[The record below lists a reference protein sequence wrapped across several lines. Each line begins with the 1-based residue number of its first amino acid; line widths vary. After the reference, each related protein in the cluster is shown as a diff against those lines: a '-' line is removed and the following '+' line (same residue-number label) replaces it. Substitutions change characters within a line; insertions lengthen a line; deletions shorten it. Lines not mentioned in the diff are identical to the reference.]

1 MREFLLTVLL
11 AAIICYL
18 ITPLVRDLAIKSG
31 AVMQIRSRDVHVKP
45 TPRWGGLAMWL
56 SMALTL
62 VIVNQLPLVA
72 KSFSREATGIF
83 LAGTFILFLGLIDD
97 RFDLDPITKF
107 AGQALAGGIL
117 LIYGVQILWLPI
129 NGITTVPANIG
140 QLLTVLFVMVVINAI
155 NFVDGL
161 DGLATGIVAICAA
174 SFFAFS
180 YLLAVINGFSR
191 AGAPSLITAVV
202 IGLCLGFL
210 PHNFY
215 PAQIFM
221 GDSGAMFLGLM
232 ISASA
237 ITLTGQVDASA
248 ITNENSGTVLLPLLL
263 PFTVLAIPL
272 LDFAMAIIRRIRAGR
287 SPFSA
292 DREHLHH
299 RIMRMGLTQQRT
311 TVVLYLWTAMFAIP
325 TAIAAFIPIPFALLA
340 GLFIFALSVIVIKR
354 NKNKVI
360 IEHNR
365 DSVKKTVTQ
374 KDKRVRKS

>member
-1 MREFLLTVLL
+1 MREYLVTVLL
-11 AAIICYL
+11 SAIICYL
-18 ITPLVRDLAIKSG
+18 ITPFVRDLAIKSG
-31 AVMQIRSRDVHVKP
+31 AVMQIRSRDVHVAP

-62 VIVNQLPLVA
+62 VIVKQLPLVH
-72 KSFSREATGIF
+72 KSFGREATGIF
-83 LAGTFILFLGLIDD
+83 LSGTFILFLGLIDD

-117 LIYGVQILWLPI
+117 LIYGIQILWLPI
-129 NGITTVPANIG
+129 NGITTIPANIG

-161 DGLATGIVAICAA
+161 DGLATGIVAICA
-174 SFFAFS
+174 SCFFAFS
-180 YLLAVINGFSR
+180 YLLAVINGLNR

-248 ITNENSGTVLLPLLL
+248 ITAENSGSALLPLLL

-272 LDFAMAIIRRIRAGR
+272 LDFAMAIVRRLRAGR

-311 TVVLYLWTAMFAIP
+311 TVVLYLWTAMFAVP
-325 TAIAAFIPIPFALLA
+325 TAIAAFIPIWIALLVGA
-340 GLFIFALSVIVIKR
+340 VIFALSILVIKR
-354 NKNKVI
+354 NKNTVI

-365 DSVKKTVTQ
+365 SAKVN
-374 KDKRVRKS
+374 

>member
-1 MREFLLTVLL
+1 MREYLVTVLL
-11 AAIICYL
+11 AAIITYL
-18 ITPLVRDLAIKSG
+18 ITPLVRDIAIKSG
-31 AVMQIRSRDVHVKP
+31 AVTQIRARDVHSQL

-56 SMALTL
+56 AMALTL
-62 VIVNQLPLVA
+62 VIVNYLPLVH
-72 KSFSREATGIF
+72 KSFGPDATGIF
-83 LAGTFILFLGLIDD
+83 LSGTFILFLGLVDD

-107 AGQALAGGIL
+107 AGQALAAGIL

-129 NGITTVPANIG
+129 NGITALPTNIG

-161 DGLATGIVAICAA
+161 DGLATGIVMICAA

-180 YLLAVINGFSR
+180 YLLAVINGFNR

-221 GDSGAMFLGLM
+221 GDSGAMFLGLL

-248 ITNENSGTVLLPLLL
+248 ITEENGGTALLPLLL
-263 PFTVLAIPL
+263 PFTILAIPL
-272 LDFAMAIIRRIRAGR
+272 LDFVMAILRRVKAGR
-287 SPFSA
+287 SPFTA

-299 RIMRMGLTQQRT
+299 RIMRMGISQQRT
-311 TVVLYLWTAMFAIP
+311 TIILYLWTAMFALP
-325 TAIAAFIPIPFALLA
+325 TVIAAFVPIWVALIS
-340 GLFIFALSVIVIKR
+340 GLLIFLISLLVIKT
-354 NKNKVI
+354 NLKK
-360 IEHNR
+360 IE
-365 DSVKKTVTQ
+365 V
-374 KDKRVRKS
+374 

>member
-1 MREFLLTVLL
+1 MREYLVTVLL
-11 AAIICYL
+11 AAIITYL
-18 ITPLVRDLAIKSG
+18 ITPFVRDLAIKSG
-31 AVMQIRSRDVHVKP
+31 AIAQIRSRDVHVEP

-56 SMALTL
+56 AMALTL
-62 VIVNQLPLVA
+62 VIVNYLPLVE
-72 KSFSREATGIF
+72 KSFGREATGIF
-83 LAGTFILFLGLIDD
+83 LSGTFILFIGMLDD

-107 AGQALAGGIL
+107 AGQALSAGIL

-129 NGITTVPANIG
+129 NGITTLPTNIG

-161 DGLATGIVAICAA
+161 DGLATGIVMICAA

-180 YLLAVINGFSR
+180 YLLAVVNGLNR

-210 PHNFY
+210 PHNFH

-221 GDSGAMFLGLM
+221 GDSGAMFLGLL

-248 ITNENSGTVLLPLLL
+248 ITEENGGNVLLPLLL
-263 PFTVLAIPL
+263 PFAILAIPL
-272 LDFAMAIIRRIRAGR
+272 LDFVMAIVRRVKAGR
-287 SPFSA
+287 SPFDA

-299 RIMRMGLTQQRT
+299 RIMRLGLTQQRT
-311 TVVLYLWTAMFAIP
+311 TIVLYLWTAMFALP
-325 TAIAAFIPIPFALLA
+325 TVIAAFTPIWVAFISGSLIFGVSILLVK
-340 GLFIFALSVIVIKR
+340 FRQEIK
-354 NKNKVI
+354 I
-360 IEHNR
+360 
-365 DSVKKTVTQ
+365 S
-374 KDKRVRKS
+374 

>member
-1 MREFLLTVLL
+1 MREYLVTVLL
-11 AAIICYL
+11 AAIITYL

-31 AVMQIRSRDVHVKP
+31 AVTQIRARDVHSQL

-56 SMALTL
+56 AMALTL
-62 VIVNQLPLVA
+62 VIVNYLPLVH
-72 KSFSREATGIF
+72 KSFGPDATGIF
-83 LAGTFILFLGLIDD
+83 LSGTFILFLGLVDD
-97 RFDLDPITKF
+97 RFDLDPVTKF
-107 AGQALAGGIL
+107 AGQALAAGIL

-129 NGITTVPANIG
+129 NGITALPTNIG

-161 DGLATGIVAICAA
+161 DGLATGIVMICAA

-180 YLLAVINGFSR
+180 YLLAVINGFNR

-221 GDSGAMFLGLM
+221 GDSGAMFLGLL

-248 ITNENSGTVLLPLLL
+248 ITEEKGGTALLPLLL
-263 PFTVLAIPL
+263 PFTILAIPL
-272 LDFAMAIIRRIRAGR
+272 LDFVMAILRRVKAGR
-287 SPFSA
+287 SPFTA

-299 RIMRMGLTQQRT
+299 RIMRMGISQQRT
-311 TVVLYLWTAMFAIP
+311 TIILYLWTAMFALP
-325 TAIAAFIPIPFALLA
+325 TVIAAFVPIWIALIS
-340 GLFIFALSVIVIKR
+340 GLLIFLISLLVIKT
-354 NKNKVI
+354 NLKK
-360 IEHNR
+360 IE
-365 DSVKKTVTQ
+365 V
-374 KDKRVRKS
+374 

>member
-1 MREFLLTVLL
+1 MREYLVTVLL
-11 AAIICYL
+11 AAIITYL

-31 AVMQIRSRDVHVKP
+31 AVTQIRARDVHSQL

-56 SMALTL
+56 AMALTL
-62 VIVNQLPLVA
+62 VIVNYLPLVH
-72 KSFSREATGIF
+72 KSFGPDATGIF
-83 LAGTFILFLGLIDD
+83 LSGTFILFLGLVDD

-107 AGQALAGGIL
+107 AGQALAAGIL

-129 NGITTVPANIG
+129 NGITALPTNIG

-161 DGLATGIVAICAA
+161 DGLATGIVMICAA

-180 YLLAVINGFSR
+180 YLLAVINGFNR

-221 GDSGAMFLGLM
+221 GDSGAMFLGLL

-248 ITNENSGTVLLPLLL
+248 ITEENGGTALLPLLL
-263 PFTVLAIPL
+263 PFTILAIPL
-272 LDFAMAIIRRIRAGR
+272 LDFVMAILRRVKAGR
-287 SPFSA
+287 SPFAA

-299 RIMRMGLTQQRT
+299 RIMRMGISQQRT
-311 TVVLYLWTAMFAIP
+311 TIILYLWTAMFALP
-325 TAIAAFIPIPFALLA
+325 TVIAAFVPIWIALIS
-340 GLFIFALSVIVIKR
+340 GLLIFLISLLVIKT
-354 NKNKVI
+354 NLKK
-360 IEHNR
+360 IE
-365 DSVKKTVTQ
+365 V
-374 KDKRVRKS
+374 

>member
-1 MREFLLTVLL
+1 MREYLVTVLL
-11 AAIICYL
+11 AAIITYL
-18 ITPLVRDLAIKSG
+18 LTPLVRDLAIKAG
-31 AVMQIRSRDVHVKP
+31 AVTAIRSRDVHLEP

-62 VIVNQLPLVA
+62 VIVNYLPLVH
-72 KSFSREATGIF
+72 KSFGSEATGIF
-83 LAGTFILFLGLIDD
+83 LSGTFILLLGLLDD

-107 AGQALAGGIL
+107 AGQALAAGIL

-129 NGITTVPANIG
+129 NGITTLPTNIG
-140 QLLTVLFVMVVINAI
+140 QLLTILFVMVVINAI

-161 DGLATGIVAICAA
+161 DGLATGIVMICAA

-180 YLLAVINGFSR
+180 YLLAVINGLNR

-210 PHNFY
+210 PHNFH

-232 ISASA
+232 VSASA

-248 ITNENSGTVLLPLLL
+248 ITEENGSSALLPLLL

-272 LDFAMAIIRRIRAGR
+272 LDFAMAILRRVKAGR
-287 SPFSA
+287 SPFAA

-299 RIMRMGLTQQRT
+299 RIMRFGLTQQRT
-311 TVVLYLWTAMFAIP
+311 TIVLYLWTAMFALP
-325 TAIAAFIPIPFALLA
+325 TVIAAFASIWIAMLA
-340 GLFIFALSVIVIKR
+340 GALIFLSSVWVIKSSKNVSVIK
-354 NKNKVI
+354 
-360 IEHNR
+360 
-365 DSVKKTVTQ
+365 
-374 KDKRVRKS
+374 

>member
-1 MREFLLTVLL
+1 
-11 AAIICYL
+11 
-18 ITPLVRDLAIKSG
+18 LV
-31 AVMQIRSRDVHVKP
+31 H
-45 TPRWGGLAMWL
+45 
-56 SMALTL
+56 
-62 VIVNQLPLVA
+62 
-72 KSFSREATGIF
+72 KSFGREATGIF
-83 LAGTFILFLGLIDD
+83 LSGTFILFLGLIDD
-97 RFDLDPITKF
+97 RIDLDPITKF

-129 NGITTVPANIG
+129 NGITTIPANIG

-161 DGLATGIVAICAA
+161 DGLATGIVAICA
-174 SFFAFS
+174 SCFFAFS
-180 YLLAVINGFSR
+180 YLLAVINGLNR

-248 ITNENSGTVLLPLLL
+248 ITAENSGSALLPLLL

-272 LDFAMAIIRRIRAGR
+272 LDFAMAIVRRLRAGR

-311 TVVLYLWTAMFAIP
+311 TVVLYLWTAMFAVP
-325 TAIAAFIPIPFALLA
+325 TAIAAFIPFWIALLVGA
-340 GLFIFALSVIVIKR
+340 VIFALSILVIKR
-354 NKNKVI
+354 NKNTVI

-365 DSVKKTVTQ
+365 SAKVN
-374 KDKRVRKS
+374 

>member
-1 MREFLLTVLL
+1 MREYLVTVLL
-11 AAIICYL
+11 SAIICYL
-18 ITPLVRDLAIKSG
+18 ITPFVRDLAIKSG
-31 AVMQIRSRDVHVKP
+31 AVMQIRTRDVHVSP

-62 VIVNQLPLVA
+62 VIVNQLPLIH
-72 KSFSREATGIF
+72 KSFGREATGIF
-83 LAGTFILFLGLIDD
+83 LSGTFILFLGLIDD

-129 NGITTVPANIG
+129 NGITTIPANIG
-140 QLLTVLFVMVVINAI
+140 QLLTLLFVMVVINAI

-161 DGLATGIVAICAA
+161 DGLATGIVAICA
-174 SFFAFS
+174 SCFFAFS
-180 YLLAVINGFSR
+180 YLLAVINGLNR

-248 ITNENSGTVLLPLLL
+248 ITAENSGSALLPLLL

-272 LDFAMAIIRRIRAGR
+272 LDFAMAIVRRLRAGR

-311 TVVLYLWTAMFAIP
+311 TVVLYLWTAMFAVP
-325 TAIAAFIPIPFALLA
+325 TAIAAFIPIWIALLVGA
-340 GLFIFALSVIVIKR
+340 VIFALSILVIKR
-354 NKNKVI
+354 NKNTVI

-365 DSVKKTVTQ
+365 SAKVK
-374 KDKRVRKS
+374 

>member
-1 MREFLLTVLL
+1 MREYLVTVLL
-11 AAIICYL
+11 AAIITYL
-18 ITPLVRDLAIKSG
+18 LTPLVRDLAIKAG
-31 AVMQIRSRDVHVKP
+31 AVTAIRSRDVHLEP

-62 VIVNQLPLVA
+62 VIVNYLPLVH
-72 KSFSREATGIF
+72 KSFGSEATGIF
-83 LAGTFILFLGLIDD
+83 LSGTFILLLGLLDD

-107 AGQALAGGIL
+107 AGQALAAGIL

-129 NGITTVPANIG
+129 NGITTLPTNIG
-140 QLLTVLFVMVVINAI
+140 QLLTILFVMVVINAI

-161 DGLATGIVAICAA
+161 DGLATGIVMICAA

-180 YLLAVINGFSR
+180 YLLAVINGLNR

-210 PHNFY
+210 PHNFH

-232 ISASA
+232 VSASA

-248 ITNENSGTVLLPLLL
+248 ITEENGSSALLPLLL

-272 LDFAMAIIRRIRAGR
+272 LDFAMAILRRVKAGR
-287 SPFSA
+287 SPFAA

-299 RIMRMGLTQQRT
+299 RIMRFGLTQQRT
-311 TVVLYLWTAMFAIP
+311 TIVLYLWTAMFALP
-325 TAIAAFIPIPFALLA
+325 TVIAAFVSIWIAILA
-340 GLFIFALSVIVIKR
+340 GALIFLSSVWVIKSSKNVSVIK
-354 NKNKVI
+354 
-360 IEHNR
+360 
-365 DSVKKTVTQ
+365 
-374 KDKRVRKS
+374 

>member
-1 MREFLLTVLL
+1 MREYLVTVLL
-11 AAIICYL
+11 AAIITYL
-18 ITPLVRDLAIKSG
+18 LTPLVRDLAIKAG
-31 AVMQIRSRDVHVKP
+31 AVTAIRSRDVHLEP

-62 VIVNQLPLVA
+62 VIVNYLPLIH
-72 KSFSREATGIF
+72 KSFGSEATGIF
-83 LAGTFILFLGLIDD
+83 LSGTFILLLGLLDD

-107 AGQALAGGIL
+107 AGQALAAGIL

-129 NGITTVPANIG
+129 NGITTLPTNIG
-140 QLLTVLFVMVVINAI
+140 QLLTILFVMVVINAI

-161 DGLATGIVAICAA
+161 DGLATGIVMICAA

-180 YLLAVINGFSR
+180 YLLAVINGLNR

-210 PHNFY
+210 PHNFH

-232 ISASA
+232 VSASA

-248 ITNENSGTVLLPLLL
+248 ITEENGSSALLPLLL

-272 LDFAMAIIRRIRAGR
+272 LDFAMAILRRVKAGR

-299 RIMRMGLTQQRT
+299 RIMRFGLSQQRT
-311 TVVLYLWTAMFAIP
+311 TIVLYLWTAMFALP
-325 TAIAAFIPIPFALLA
+325 TVIAAFVSIWIAILA
-340 GLFIFALSVIVIKR
+340 GALIFLSSVLVIKSSKNVSVIK
-354 NKNKVI
+354 
-360 IEHNR
+360 
-365 DSVKKTVTQ
+365 
-374 KDKRVRKS
+374 

>member
-1 MREFLLTVLL
+1 MREYLVTVLL
-11 AAIICYL
+11 AAIITYL
-18 ITPLVRDLAIKSG
+18 LTPLVRDLAIKAG
-31 AVMQIRSRDVHVKP
+31 AVTAIRSRDVHLEP

-62 VIVNQLPLVA
+62 VIVNYLPLVH
-72 KSFSREATGIF
+72 KSFGSEATGIF
-83 LAGTFILFLGLIDD
+83 LSGTFILLLGLVDD

-107 AGQALAGGIL
+107 AGQALAAGIL

-129 NGITTVPANIG
+129 NGITTLPTNIG
-140 QLLTVLFVMVVINAI
+140 QLLTILFVMVVINAI

-161 DGLATGIVAICAA
+161 DGLATGIVMICAA

-180 YLLAVINGFSR
+180 YLLAVINGLNR

-210 PHNFY
+210 PHNFQ

-232 ISASA
+232 VSASA

-248 ITNENSGTVLLPLLL
+248 ITEENGSSALLPLLL

-272 LDFAMAIIRRIRAGR
+272 LDFAMAILRRVKAGR
-287 SPFSA
+287 SPFAA

-299 RIMRMGLTQQRT
+299 RIMRFGLTQQRT
-311 TVVLYLWTAMFAIP
+311 TIVLYLWTAMFALP
-325 TAIAAFIPIPFALLA
+325 TVIAAFVSIWIAILA
-340 GLFIFALSVIVIKR
+340 GALIFLSSVWVIKSSKNESVIK
-354 NKNKVI
+354 
-360 IEHNR
+360 
-365 DSVKKTVTQ
+365 
-374 KDKRVRKS
+374 